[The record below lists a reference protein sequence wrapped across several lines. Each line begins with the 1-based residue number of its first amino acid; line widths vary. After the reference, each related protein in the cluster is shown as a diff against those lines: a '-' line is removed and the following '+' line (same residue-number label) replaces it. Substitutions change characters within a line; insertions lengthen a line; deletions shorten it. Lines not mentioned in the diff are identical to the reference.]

1 MRDTWEGRE
10 IEVDFSDDID
20 EWSAVELRVLGVP
33 VKLTDELTWR
43 LNGLAGE
50 LE

>member
-10 IEVDFSDDID
+10 IEVDFSDDLG
-20 EWSAVELRVLGVP
+20 EWTAVELRVMGVP
-33 VKLTDELTWR
+33 VELTDELTFR
-43 LNGLAGE
+43 LNDLAGE

>member
-10 IEVDFSDDID
+10 IEVDFFFGDD
-20 EWSAVELRVLGVP
+20 EWCAMELRVMGVP
-33 VKLTDELTWR
+33 VELTDELTWR
-43 LNGLAGE
+43 LNDLAGE